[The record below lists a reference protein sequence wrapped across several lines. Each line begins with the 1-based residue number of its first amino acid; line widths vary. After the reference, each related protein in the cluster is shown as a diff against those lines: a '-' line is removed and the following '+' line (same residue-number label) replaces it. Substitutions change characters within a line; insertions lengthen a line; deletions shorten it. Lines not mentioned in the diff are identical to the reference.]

1 MTLDQL
7 IERLTTIRRD
17 CPELGTLP
25 VWYSHDLNVPLYSPL
40 ITYVTVDRARR
51 DEKGA
56 WMWFGTRLHD
66 GVVTPVR
73 EGKASA

>member
-17 CPELGTLP
+17 CPELGPLP
-25 VWYSHDLNVPLYSPL
+25 VWYSHDLNVPLRSPL
-40 ITYVTVDRARR
+40 VTYVTVDRTRR
-51 DEKGA
+51 DEKST

-66 GVVTPVR
+66 GAVPPAM
-73 EGKASA
+73 EGKSP